1 VGRRSR
7 IDKES
12 KNPTLNDVAAK
23 EETTLLVGFKELKNN
38 LLGGKESLE
47 ELHAL
52 ANTAGAIIKQELMLK
67 INNPDPSFYLGRGK
81 VEELALIVQQEDIDL
96 VIFDD
101 ELSPRQQHNLEDHLD
116 CRVIDRTAL
125 ILHIFAQRAK
135 TKEGKLQVELAQL
148 KYLLPRLRGI
158 GTELS
163 RLGGGI
169 GTRGPGETKLE
180 SDRRHI
186 RRRIGELQ
194 KKIAQIKKQ
203 RGIIRQKRT
212 QEEIPVVALVGYTN
226 AGKSTILNT
235 LTGADA
241 LAENKLFATL
251 DPTTRKLTLGQ
262 EDVLLTDT
270 VGFIHKLPHQLIA
283 AFRATLEEIKYADL
297 LLHVVDASNP
307 AIPAQIKTVNRVLKE
322 LDSLNKPTIMV
333 FNKWDLVQDPLELHP
348 LINRNAPAIAIS
360 AAKNYQL
367 DELLNL
373 ISANL
378 PAQPQLVHLL
388 LPFAQSNLTG
398 LLYQAGKVAETEYRE
413 EGIYCAVYLTE
424 QYVEQFKDY
433 MLPTSGRKSSKEGEN
448 TNGQD

>member
-1 VGRRSR
+1 
-7 IDKES
+7 
-12 KNPTLNDVAAK
+12 VAPK
-23 EETTLLVGFKELKNN
+23 EETTLLVGFKELKNI
-38 LLGGKESLE
+38 LLSGEESLD
-47 ELHAL
+47 ELQAL
-52 ANTAGAIIKQELMLK
+52 AQTAGALVKQKVFLK
-67 INNPDPSFYLGRGK
+67 IHNPDPSYYIGRGK
-81 VEELALIVQQEDIDL
+81 VGELALVVQQEDIEL

-101 ELSPRQQHNLEDHLD
+101 ELSARQQHNLEDQLG

-125 ILHIFAQRAK
+125 ILQIFAQRAK

-148 KYLLPRLRGI
+148 KYLLPRLRGV

-186 RRRIGELQ
+186 SRRISDLQ
-194 KKIAQIKKQ
+194 KKIAEIKKQ

-212 QEEIPVVALVGYTN
+212 AEEIPVVALVGYTN

-251 DPTTRKLTLGQ
+251 DPTTRKLVLG
-262 EDVLLTDT
+262 EADVLLTDT

-307 AIPAQIKTVNRVLKE
+307 DIPAQIATVNQVLKE

-333 FNKWDLVQDPLELHP
+333 FNKWDLVQDPLELRQ
-348 LINRNAPAIAIS
+348 LMKSLAPAIAIS
-360 AAKNYQL
+360 AVENYQL

-388 LPFAQSNLTG
+388 LPFAESNLTG
-398 LLYQAGKVAETEYRE
+398 LLYQIGKVVATEYQE
-413 EGIYCAVYLTE
+413 EGIACAVYLTR
-424 QYVEQFKDY
+424 QYIEQFQDY
-433 MLPTSGRKSSKEGEN
+433 LRPTADQQASKERE
-448 TNGQD
+448 

>member
-1 VGRRSR
+1 MA
-7 IDKES
+7 
-12 KNPTLNDVAAK
+12 PK
-23 EETTLLVGFKELKNN
+23 EETTLLVGFKELKNT
-38 LLGGKESLE
+38 LLGGEESLN
-47 ELHAL
+47 ELQAL
-52 ANTAGAIIKQELMLK
+52 AKTAGALVKQKVLLK
-67 INNPDPSFYLGRGK
+67 IHNPEPSFYIGRGK
-81 VEELALIVQQEDIDL
+81 VEELALVVQQEEIEL

-101 ELSPRQQHNLEDHLD
+101 ELSARQQHNLEDQLG

-148 KYLLPRLRGI
+148 KYLLPRLRGV

-186 RRRIGELQ
+186 SKRISDLQ
-194 KKIAQIKKQ
+194 KKITEIKKQ

-212 QEEIPVVALVGYTN
+212 AEEISVVALVGYTN

-251 DPTTRKLTLGQ
+251 DPTTRKLTLAQ

-307 AIPAQIKTVNRVLKE
+307 AIPAQIATVNQVLKE

-333 FNKWDLVQDPLELHP
+333 FNKWDLVQDPLELQQ
-348 LINRNAPAIAIS
+348 LMKSLAPVIAIS
-360 AAKNYQL
+360 AVQNYQL

-378 PAQPQLVHLL
+378 PAQPQLMHLL

-398 LLYQAGKVAETEYRE
+398 LLYQIGKVVATEYRE
-413 EGIYCAVYLTE
+413 EGIYCAVYLTK
-424 QYVEQFKDY
+424 QYIEQFKDY
-433 MLPTSGRKSSKEGEN
+433 LRPTAGQQSSKEREK
-448 TNGQD
+448 TDEH